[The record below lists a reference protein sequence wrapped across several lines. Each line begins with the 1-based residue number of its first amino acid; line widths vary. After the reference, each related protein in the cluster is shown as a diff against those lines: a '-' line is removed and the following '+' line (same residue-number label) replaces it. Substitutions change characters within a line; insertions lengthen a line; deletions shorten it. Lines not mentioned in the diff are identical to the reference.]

1 MLYTFSKAD
10 YAPRELADLLARL
23 TTQDA
28 VLLWQD
34 GVLLALKYG
43 DYFVKHSSQVYLF
56 EPDIRARGLSAL
68 IQQKN
73 KSFNRIQM
81 PQLVQL
87 TTRYFPQLAL

>member
-10 YAPRELADLLARL
+10 YAPRELVDLLARL

-43 DYFVKHSSQVYLF
+43 DYFAEHCSQIYLF
-56 EPDIRARGLSAL
+56 EPDIRARGLVAL
-68 IQQKN
+68 IRQKN
-73 KSFNRIQM
+73 KAFNRIQM

-87 TTRYFPQLAL
+87 TINYYPQFAL